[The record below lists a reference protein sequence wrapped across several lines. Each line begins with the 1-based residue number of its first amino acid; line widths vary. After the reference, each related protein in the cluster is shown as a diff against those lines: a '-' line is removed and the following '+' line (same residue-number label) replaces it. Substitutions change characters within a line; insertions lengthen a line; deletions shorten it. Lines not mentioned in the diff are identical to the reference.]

1 MKRPLRAA
9 AVLSLFVVGC
19 GPSPTPPKTASDSKL
34 LPDLRTA
41 KDRPSVALVVRDG
54 DPAGAI
60 AVAVATGSAEDDPE
74 IGVAL
79 AGMIEGRLAER
90 GLAANV
96 TPAWDGY
103 RVVVLV
109 ATEAE
114 ARAGAET
121 LRAVLGAAAE
131 EKDLAAAK
139 KKLVALAARPL
150 RDPALARW
158 ARCVGSPFAK
168 PTRGPRE
175 ELTVARL
182 EQWRAAHHGTGRV
195 AFGVAADARISET
208 VASTIIGGPAWPAGA
223 AWSGGALGPA
233 GGKVVAEVYEAPP
246 DAPGAPPVVT
256 VHATLDV
263 GTSSAAVAAAEA
275 LGDRRGPLATRLAAL
290 DLPFRLREVDGGA
303 HARGGCIGVVLE
315 ASVSK
320 RDAGTR
326 EAVEDDLAARVADA
340 VALVNVEAR
349 VHLTE
354 GGPVLDGRALAR
366 RAGDAREA
374 SERAAW
380 WTLVDVAR
388 PAAGDAQEGARSGL
402 GVALGVPMK
411 KAAPKESTP
420 AVEPAPAALAAAVER
435 ASATYDKPA
444 LEGRSRVEPGQ
455 GEAWVLVGSPC
466 GTEGEAEND
475 TGLSLLA
482 TLSTAFAAKSSPLV
496 KVEPWI
502 VPDGAGLVVHGPALP
517 GESPAAHARRLA
529 DVAARSFAAE
539 PLTASAIALARAE
552 AFRQETRL
560 EGDALATLATVLAPA
575 RPSSVVAWGHADA
588 IARASDAAI
597 LARAQA
603 LRTGPLRVAVVA
615 NVDAAQAEAAVRAA
629 DRWIDRAAR
638 EAKACRGAAAD
649 RTPPQP
655 GTYALASRPPASPE
669 AILAFPF
676 EGDGGA
682 AQLVAEA
689 LAGGLLERALA
700 SSGATAFGAKIVG
713 TPRAPAIVLRISS
726 AQDKL
731 DEAVMQARALV
742 ARIHESGLAQADY
755 DRAIAQAAKTELA
768 TALDPGARV
777 VALFRGE
784 DISGPGKRPRAR
796 PSLDQVR
803 AFAQKQL
810 GEDAM
815 IVVAS
820 RPPRITA
827 PATAP
832 PARKP

>member
-1 MKRPLRAA
+1 MTFRTLRIV
-9 AVLSLFVVGC
+9 AVLAFVGAC
-19 GPSPTPPKTASDSKL
+19 GPSPTPPKTAGDPKL

-41 KDRPSVALVVRDG
+41 KDRPSVALVAREG

-60 AVAVATGSAEDDPE
+60 AVAVATASAEDDPE

-79 AGMIEGRLAER
+79 GGMVEGRLAER

-109 ATEAE
+109 ASEAE
-114 ARAGAET
+114 ARAGAES
-121 LRAVLGAAAE
+121 LRAVLTAPAE
-131 EKDLAAAK
+131 EKDLPAAK
-139 KKLVALAARPL
+139 KKLGALAARPL
-150 RDPALARW
+150 RDLALARW
-158 ARCVGSPFAK
+158 ARCVGSPFSK
-168 PTRGPRE
+168 PGKRD

-195 AFGVAADARISET
+195 AFGVAADAKVAEI
-208 VASTIIGGPAWPAGA
+208 VASTIIGGPTWPAGA
-223 AWSGGALGPA
+223 ALPSSAAAPKIA
-233 GGKVVAEVYEAPP
+233 ADVYEAS
-246 DAPGAPPVVT
+246 DATPGAPPTVT
-256 VHATLDV
+256 IHATLDV
-263 GTSSAAVAAAEA
+263 GTSSAAVATAEA

-303 HARGGCIGVVLE
+303 HARGGCVGVVLE
-315 ASVSK
+315 ATTSK
-320 RDAGTR
+320 RDAG
-326 EAVEDDLAARVADA
+326 EDDLAARVADA
-340 VALVNVEAR
+340 VALVGVEAR

-374 SERAAW
+374 AERAAW
-380 WTLVDVAR
+380 WTLADVAR
-388 PAAGDAQEGARSGL
+388 PTAEPEGTRGSL

-411 KAAPKESTP
+411 KVAPKESAP
-420 AVEPAPAALAAAVER
+420 AVEPSAATLTAAVER
-435 ASATYDKPA
+435 ASATYEKPA
-444 LEGRSRVEPGQ
+444 LEGRTRVEPGQ

-482 TLSTAFAAKSSPLV
+482 TLATAFAAKSSPLV
-496 KVEPWI
+496 TSSSVKLEPWI

-529 DVAARSFAAE
+529 DVASRSFAAE
-539 PLTASAIALARAE
+539 PLGASAIALARAE
-552 AFRQETRL
+552 AFRQETRH

-575 RPSSVVAWGHADA
+575 RPSAVVAWGHADA
-588 IARASDAAI
+588 IARASDTAI

-615 NVDAAQAEAAVRAA
+615 NVDAAQADAAVRAA

-649 RTPPQP
+649 RTPAQP

-676 EGDGGA
+676 EGDAGA
-682 AQLVAEA
+682 AQLVTEA
-689 LAGGLLERALA
+689 LAGGLLDRALA
-700 SSGATAFGAKIVG
+700 SSGATAFSAKIVG

-731 DEAVMQARALV
+731 DDAVMQTRALV
-742 ARIHESGLAQADY
+742 ARIHETGLGKDDY
-755 DRAIAQAAKTELA
+755 DRAVAQAAKTELA
-768 TALDPGARV
+768 TALDPGARI

-784 DISGPGKRPRAR
+784 DIAGPGKRPRAR
-796 PSLDQVR
+796 ASIEQVR
-803 AFAQKQL
+803 GFAQKQL

-815 IVVAS
+815 IVIAS
-820 RPPRITA
+820 RPPRPTPPPTSTA
-827 PATAP
+827 P
-832 PARKP
+832 RKP